1 MSQRVVAG
9 RFVLQEP
16 LGHGGMGT
24 VWRAQDQVLGRTV
37 ALKEVNLPPA
47 VPEEERQAMRQ
58 RVLREAR
65 AAARLNH
72 PAAVMV
78 FDVIEEGDNTF
89 IAMEIVESPTLS
101 QMVSEQGPLT
111 PERTAFIGLRILDA
125 LDAAHRQGIIHR
137 DVKPANVIVGEEH
150 VKLADFGVASVKGD
164 PRLTATGLLLGSP
177 SYMSPEQ
184 VEGKAAGPPS
194 DLWALGATMYFAVEG
209 HGPFDR
215 PGALPTLMAI
225 SKEELTPPEHAGPLT
240 RVILSLLNKN
250 PDRRPLA
257 GRLRVML
264 EDVADAFRS
273 EDDGTLIDQPDHRLA
288 MGAGLSAASALRPTE
303 AVAPGPETMTP
314 EPKPVAP
321 LPEPM
326 APVPEPAAAQP
337 EDMVPQPEPMAP
349 LPDPAAP
356 QPEDMVPEPEP
367 MAPLPEPAAPQP
379 ESMAPLPELT
389 APQPEDIVPQPEPME
404 APGPM
409 PPEAESMKPQPKAM
423 TPQPDSELLRPGPS
437 ETAEETDSTPAE
449 AEVEVLA
456 GLNEQDTRTWPD
468 QLPKTEALTKPGP
481 PPEAVPMPAR
491 VSQKDRSVRATATK
505 PEGTDGK
512 RYLVFGT
519 VAAVLILLALIV
531 LPRLGSEPSS
541 TPGAPEPADEG
552 RSGAGGVA
560 GAEGQDGADGQ
571 RGADGRDGDRGR
583 KGGAGGGQP
592 SALPA
597 GWRAAEIGDTGFR
610 MGHPADW
617 RVVRNALG
625 DGSSMRFEGG
635 SGMYLL
641 VDWTD
646 RPGQDATAAWE
657 QQAAGY
663 SRRHANYRQIR
674 IEPTEFRDFPTAAIW
689 EWTYSSRGA
698 DLHAINL
705 GFADENWGMALNFQT
720 RADDWQSSL
729 DTFETFKAT
738 FGRG

>member
-1 MSQRVVAG
+1 MIVPPRKGKVSDMSQRVVAG

-37 ALKEVNLPPA
+37 ALKEVSLPPA
-47 VPEEERQAMRQ
+47 VPDEERQAMRQ

-101 QMVSEQGPLT
+101 QMVTEQGPLT

-184 VEGKAAGPPS
+184 VEGKEAGPPS
-194 DLWALGATMYFAVEG
+194 DLWALGATMYFGVEG

-215 PGALPTLMAI
+215 PGPLPTLMAI
-225 SKEELTPPEHAGPLT
+225 SKEKLTPPEHAGPLT
-240 RVILSLLNKN
+240 RVIVSLLNKD

-273 EDDGTLIDQPDHRLA
+273 EDDGTLIDRPDHRLA
-288 MGAGLSAASALRPTE
+288 MGAGLSAASALGSTE
-303 AVAPGPETMTP
+303 AMAPQSETVTP
-314 EPKPVAP
+314 EPEAVAP

-326 APVPEPAAAQP
+326 APLSQ
-337 EDMVPQPEPMAP
+337 
-349 LPDPAAP
+349 PAAP
-356 QPEDMVPEPEP
+356 QPEDMVPEPGP
-367 MAPLPEPAAPQP
+367 PAPEPEPLAPEPEPLMPQP
-379 ESMAPLPELT
+379 DSM
-389 APQPEDIVPQPEPME
+389 APQPEDIVAQPEPME
-404 APGPM
+404 APAEPM
-409 PPEAESMKPQPKAM
+409 TPEPESMAPQPEAM
-423 TPQPDSELLRPGPS
+423 TPEPDSELLRPGPS
-437 ETAEETDSTPAE
+437 ETVEEDDSTPAE

-468 QLPKTEALTKPGP
+468 QLPETEALTRPGP
-481 PPEAVPMPAR
+481 PPEAVPVQAR
-491 VSQKDRSVRATATK
+491 VSQKDRSVPATAIK
-505 PEGTDGK
+505 PERTDGK

-519 VAAVLILLALIV
+519 VSAVLILLALIV

-541 TPGAPEPADEG
+541 TPGAPEPAGEG
-552 RSGAGGVA
+552 RSGTGGVA

-571 RGADGRDGDRGR
+571 RGADGRDGDEGR
-583 KGGAGGGQP
+583 KGAAGGGQP

-597 GWRAAEIGDTGFR
+597 GWRAVQIGNTGFR
-610 MGHPADW
+610 IGHPADW

-635 SGMYLL
+635 SGRYLL

-646 RPGQDATAAWE
+646 RPGQDAAAAWE
-657 QQAAGY
+657 EQAASY
-663 SRRHANYRQIR
+663 SRRHANYREIR
-674 IEPTEFRDFPTAAIW
+674 IERTEFRDFPTAAIW

-705 GFADENWGMALNFQT
+705 GFADDNWGMALNFQT
-720 RADDWQSSL
+720 RANDWQSSA
-729 DTFETFKAT
+729 DTFESFKAT